1 MKKNLEDYREG
12 AIGALLD
19 EHEKAMSE
27 YLDFLERVNQE
38 EFLKIVDPDTKDDD
52 CRSFQTISN
61 HVVNAGYG
69 YCSYIRNQFEG
80 PTDRIRVE
88 VNEVTKVRSQLN
100 DMFEYMVQTLTP
112 LWNITD
118 EEFNSNIIISPWGQK
133 YDLEEML
140 EHSIVHILR
149 HRRQLEKF
157 LIRIGKT

>member
-1 MKKNLEDYREG
+1 MKNSLEDYREG

-19 EHEKAMSE
+19 EHEKAISE
-27 YLDFLERVNQE
+27 YLELLERVNQE
-38 EFLKIVDPDTKDDD
+38 EFVKIVDSDTEDDD

-80 PTDRIRVE
+80 PTDRVRVD
-88 VNEVTKVRSQLN
+88 VNDVTKVRSQLK

-112 LWNITD
+112 LRNITD
-118 EEFNSNIIISPWGQK
+118 EKLNTNIITSPWGQK

-157 LIRIGKT
+157 LIRIGKS